1 MVDQV
6 HVYIGIGS
14 NLEQP
19 LDQVNTALTALKS
32 LAVEGEVVAS
42 PLYRTNPVG
51 PGDQPYYINAVAGFL
66 TVLLPYDL
74 LSALLTLEKL
84 QGRIRQGEQWG
95 PRTLDLDLLLYG
107 DIFINDENLQ
117 VPHPRIKD
125 RMFVLAPLADI
136 APELLISGQGMVKDL
151 LVRHDR
157 SGVEKIYANS

>member
-1 MVDQV
+1 MVDQI

-14 NLEQP
+14 NLERP

-32 LAVEGEVVAS
+32 LAVEGAVVAS
-42 PLYRTNPVG
+42 SLYRTKPVG

-74 LSALLTLEKL
+74 LSALLTMEKL

-151 LVRHDR
+151 LARHDR